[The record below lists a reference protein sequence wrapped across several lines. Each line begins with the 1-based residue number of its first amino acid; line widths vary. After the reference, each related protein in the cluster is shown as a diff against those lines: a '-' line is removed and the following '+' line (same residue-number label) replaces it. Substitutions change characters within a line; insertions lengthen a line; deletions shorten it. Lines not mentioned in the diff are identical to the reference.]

1 MTTEILIGIIALVM
15 AALSLVASVVELVY
29 LVAIYKDDHKMV
41 KMAEDS
47 LVIQQKSLDAQEKY
61 LAMRQRWYDA
71 RVKKTDPPVP
81 DTKTISAGG

>member
-1 MTTEILIGIIALVM
+1 MTIETLTLVFVILAFV
-15 AALSLVASVVELVY
+15 VSVVELVY
-29 LVAIYKDDHKMV
+29 LDRIYRDDHKMV

-71 RVKKTDPPVP
+71 RVKKTDPPAP
-81 DTKTISAGG
+81 DTKTISIGG